1 MSVTIDIRRILTSAL
16 EDAKEKIQHN
26 LDITGTNASG
36 RTSQSLTV
44 EVDGNTG
51 VLYGRQA
58 FGTVETG
65 RKPGKVPYG
74 FRDIIYQWMQDK
86 DVHAKVEGRRSQ
98 EPADRSMAYI
108 IARKIANEGSKLY
121 RDDGRDD
128 IYSNVLPLT
137 IERVQNEVTNV
148 YIINIQSILRYD

>member
-16 EDAKEKIQHN
+16 EDAKVEIQHN

-36 RTSQSLTV
+36 RTSESLTV

-98 EPADRSMAYI
+98 ESADRSMAYI

-148 YIINIQSILRYD
+148 YIINIQSILRHD

>member
-16 EDAKEKIQHN
+16 EEAKVKIQQN
-26 LDITGTNASG
+26 LETTGTNASG

-44 EVDGNTG
+44 EVEGNTG

-65 RKPGKVPYG
+65 RKPGRVPYN

-86 DVHAKVEGRRSQ
+86 GVHAKVEGRRSQ
-98 EPADRSMAYI
+98 ESADRSMAYI
-108 IARKIANEGSKLY
+108 IARKIATEGSKLY
-121 RDDGRDD
+121 RDGGRDD

-137 IERVQNEVTNV
+137 IERVKNEVTNV
-148 YIINIQSILRYD
+148 YIINIQSILRV

>member
-16 EDAKEKIQHN
+16 EEAKVKIQQN
-26 LDITGTNASG
+26 LASTGTNASG

-65 RKPGKVPYG
+65 RKPGKVPSG

-98 EPADRSMAYI
+98 ESADRSMAYI

-121 RDDGRDD
+121 RDEGRDD

-137 IERVQNEVTNV
+137 IERVRNEVTNV
-148 YIINIQSILRYD
+148 YIINIQNILRV

>member
-86 DVHAKVEGRRSQ
+86 GVHAKVEGRRSQ
-98 EPADRSMAYI
+98 EPADHSMAYI

>member
-1 MSVTIDIRRILTSAL
+1 MSVAIDIRRILTSAL
-16 EDAKEKIQHN
+16 EEAKVKIQQN
-26 LDITGTNASG
+26 LASTGTNASG

-65 RKPGKVPYG
+65 RKPGRVPYN

-86 DVHAKVEGRRSQ
+86 GVHAKVEGRRSQ
-98 EPADRSMAYI
+98 ESADRSMAYI

-121 RDDGRDD
+121 RDEGRDD

-137 IERVQNEVTNV
+137 IERVRNEVTNV
-148 YIINIQSILRYD
+148 YIINIQNILRV

>member
-16 EDAKEKIQHN
+16 EEAKVKIQQN
-26 LDITGTNASG
+26 LASTGTNASG

-65 RKPGKVPYG
+65 RKPGKVPSG
-74 FRDIIYQWMQDK
+74 FSDIIYQWMQDK
-86 DVHAKVEGRRSQ
+86 DVHAKVDGRRSQ
-98 EPADRSMAYI
+98 ESADRSMAYI

-121 RDDGRDD
+121 RDEGRDD

-137 IERVQNEVTNV
+137 IERVRNEVTNV
-148 YIINIQSILRYD
+148 YIINIQNILRV